1 LSSIMNVMNAVYLVE
16 WDRWVWLIS
25 VILSKNLFGGSLAYV
40 MVVYSFMADNSN
52 DRQRTIRMA
61 ILSFSYHMSIP
72 ISAPIGAWLF
82 SIGGYV
88 YVFGVSLGFMA
99 LAYLYMAIRLWNFQ
113 EKLKRNEKLSFSSLM
128 HPRHVKDSFVAS
140 FKGRPDHKRTYL
152 LIMLSVMLLNMMPSI
167 GERAYQYLFVK
178 RIFGWAVTDYS
189 WYMTVANL
197 VSSLAMFLLFPLFHR
212 FKINDNFIIMIS
224 CTSQIGGALLR
235 GLSTH
240 PWMFYLSTFV
250 DFGTS
255 IVSPPIRAQISHC
268 VEPHELGKIF
278 AMLASIES
286 LIPIIGTNMYTNIYK
301 ATRELAY
308 PLPGTCYFVSC
319 VFIGVG
325 LVLTTAMAC
334 SLSCRKIPPAGKTRL
349 ERGSSNRHPE
359 DNSKGEIMCQTYEI
373 RQNF

>member
-1 LSSIMNVMNAVYLVE
+1 MTGNQKQEKKSIQESY
-16 WDRWVWLIS
+16 
-25 VILSKNLFGGSLAYV
+25 F
-40 MVVYSFMADNSN
+40 
-52 DRQRTIRMA
+52 RQRTIRMA

-308 PLPGTCYFVSC
+308 PLPGNITDGGTNHGKLFAGTCYFVSC

-334 SLSCRKIPPAGKTRL
+334 SLSCRKIPPAGKARL
-349 ERGSSNRHPE
+349 ERGSSNR
-359 DNSKGEIMCQTYEI
+359 
-373 RQNF
+373 

>member
-1 LSSIMNVMNAVYLVE
+1 
-16 WDRWVWLIS
+16 
-25 VILSKNLFGGSLAYV
+25 
-40 MVVYSFMADNSN
+40 
-52 DRQRTIRMA
+52 MA

-99 LAYLYMAIRLWNFQ
+99 FAYLYMAIRLWNFQ

-178 RIFGWAVTDYS
+178 RIFAWAVTDYS

-308 PLPGTCYFVSC
+308 PLPGNMIDGGTNHGKIFAGTCYFVSC

-349 ERGSSNRHPE
+349 ERGSSNR
-359 DNSKGEIMCQTYEI
+359 
-373 RQNF
+373 